1 MNKKTLLGIIPIVVF
16 AALQTAISEL
26 RMDLSIKEVVKEEI
40 ANQGL
45 HLLGVVPQDET
56 VYEYDC
62 DGKPTASLP
71 EDNPVK
77 KALREIAGKLSL

>member
-40 ANQGL
+40 ANQKSEETEGDL
-45 HLLGVVPQDET
+45 QLLFT
-56 VYEYDC
+56 
-62 DGKPTASLP
+62 LF
-71 EDNPVK
+71 
-77 KALREIAGKLSL
+77 

>member
-40 ANQGL
+40 ANQKSE
-45 HLLGVVPQDET
+45 ET
-56 VYEYDC
+56 E
-62 DGKPTASLP
+62 GK
-71 EDNPVK
+71 
-77 KALREIAGKLSL
+77 

>member
-40 ANQGL
+40 ANQKSEETEGEQQ
-45 HLLGVVPQDET
+45 LLFT
-56 VYEYDC
+56 F
-62 DGKPTASLP
+62 
-71 EDNPVK
+71 
-77 KALREIAGKLSL
+77 I

>member
-40 ANQGL
+40 ANQKSE
-45 HLLGVVPQDET
+45 ET
-56 VYEYDC
+56 E
-62 DGKPTASLP
+62 GEEQPLFTF
-71 EDNPVK
+71 
-77 KALREIAGKLSL
+77 I